1 MLVSWCLFYFATN
14 VYELYIGLCLAGI
27 GGGLMESSVSPS
39 CPPRTDCHIICAQ
52 IESDLAINRA
62 DYLFCVPRP
71 PLQVLTYVAEITEAK
86 YRGTLTASG
95 TTCVIIGI
103 LTQFVFGTFL
113 PLRTIAA
120 ICAVLPIAIITALQ
134 FVPESP
140 YWLIAKNRIDD
151 AKQSLA
157 WLRGW
162 TTVDR
167 IDDEFMDIHRAI
179 LQKRRRVAK
188 ESRIKPYT
196 RRTFLVPFAI
206 VHATMFIGCFG
217 GKTTL
222 QTFAVGVSLGCV
234 LNILRQAFCPVI
246 LRGEGGQ
253 GGKGESGRRKKKRG
267 WGEVQLFSYITLFR

>member
-14 VYELYIGLCLAGI
+14 VYELYIGLCLTGI
-27 GGGLMESSVSPS
+27 AGGLMESSVSPLHTAH
-39 CPPRTDCHIICAQ
+39 RLQLICAQ
-52 IESDLAINRA
+52 FVPDLPWPWPHHQPILSNILQLLA
-62 DYLFCVPRP
+62 FP

-113 PLRTIAA
+113 PWRTIAA

-151 AKQSLA
+151 ARQSLA

-167 IDDEFMDIHRAI
+167 IDDEFVDIHRAI
-179 LQKRRRVAK
+179 LQKRRQDTHAAKASRV
-188 ESRIKPYT
+188 KPYT
-196 RRTFLVPFAI
+196 RRTFLMPFAI
-206 VHATMFIGCFG
+206 VHVTMFIGCFC

-222 QTFAVGVSLGCV
+222 QTFAVGVS
-234 LNILRQAFCPVI
+234 
-246 LRGEGGQ
+246 
-253 GGKGESGRRKKKRG
+253 
-267 WGEVQLFSYITLFR
+267 